1 MEEDKKGVPVRE
13 ENRYKHTDE
22 TQEKVNTRFAPLR
35 IVTWIVAILFILSGV
50 IWLGYAV
57 GLLAAAVPGE
67 PGIFQGWIW
76 GMVGVIGLGLLIY
89 LLTRRN

>member
-1 MEEDKKGVPVRE
+1 MEEDNKGVPVRE

-22 TQEKVNTRFAPLR
+22 TQEKVNTRFTPLR
-35 IVTWIVAILFILSGV
+35 IVTWIVAILFIVSGV

-67 PGIFQGWIW
+67 PSIFQGWIW

-89 LLTRRN
+89 LLTRRS